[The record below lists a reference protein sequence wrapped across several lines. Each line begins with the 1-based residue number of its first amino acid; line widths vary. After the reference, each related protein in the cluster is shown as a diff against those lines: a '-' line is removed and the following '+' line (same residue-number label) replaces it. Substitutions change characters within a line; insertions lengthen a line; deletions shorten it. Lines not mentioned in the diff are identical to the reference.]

1 MTDSLSAQPH
11 ARLFALPAPE
21 RYTHF
26 LTQAQSQRQVWTLH
40 SDAGFVSFSD
50 EDGTPC
56 FPFWSSAEQAQA
68 LAEEDWSDC
77 RPEPLALTDFMERWL
92 PGLERDERLV
102 SVCPAPDGSG
112 MVVDPRSLLDDL
124 HDEASQLD
132 SNA

>member
-1 MTDSLSAQPH
+1 VTSAFSTQPH

-40 SDAGFVSFSD
+40 SDTGFVSFSD

-56 FPFWSSAEQAQA
+56 FPFWSSAEQARA

-77 RPEPLALTDFMERWL
+77 RPESLALAVFMERWL
-92 PGLERDERLV
+92 PGLGRDGRLV

-112 MVVDPRSLLDDL
+112 IVIDPEVLLEDLREEARSGD
-124 HDEASQLD
+124 
-132 SNA
+132 